1 MARPMQAAG
10 PKCRAVLGSTGRSI
24 GVHGVSFVVCCLGD
38 IHFDSGERDGGA
50 RKGLSSAVTPG
61 FRFASESPAILAV
74 VVTFQVTKA
83 GTSIDAT
90 HSPQMLSKIGDCQR
104 ERGAVLRQ
112 E

>member
-1 MARPMQAAG
+1 
-10 PKCRAVLGSTGRSI
+10 
-24 GVHGVSFVVCCLGD
+24 
-38 IHFDSGERDGGA
+38 
-50 RKGLSSAVTPG
+50 
-61 FRFASESPAILAV
+61 V